1 MPVVKTPM
9 PAERLENFHQL
20 ASYYDAAV
28 DQWRALHGD
37 DDPAFWELDFDHD
50 CLDITALSRLVAPY
64 IERHSVSFPRAV
76 SAYLFVLLRTQVS
89 DVHGGRL
96 WPAVAA
102 VIARQSGSALDVS
115 KVGAYFRSI
124 LARQYSADLSET
136 SGKKYLA
143 LCFDQAGVGTDRTK
157 LVKRF
162 FKILLDAYE
171 VAGNYDRRFV
181 IDRLERFERTNPS
194 DQIEPLQTVLERS
207 GLALLNLAA
216 LFEQGLAG
224 ALLIDWNWASLRA
237 EYKRCYGSDLQ
248 RLMPEAQEV
257 FQEIYPSL
265 QRVMRRDLFEALIES
280 GKVSPS
286 LPGGLQVHNVSKRSQ
301 LPLGQA
307 LLYQSGREKPVEI
320 VDEHGVSA
328 EQYSELEANKWISK
342 KGSVYYT
349 SENPFQVVVDGY
361 QRSQSFPVF
370 VGKHFSSQKLALHAW
385 SNLRFPR
392 AHSLEVPGSQDVFRR
407 SFASI
412 QVRSEWRLI
421 KGSLVLRLLGFTA
434 SLSAPYERLE
444 LRYNSKTLWTG
455 KVCSSSAPFVLS
467 QGLNVDLPTPSGIDK
482 AIELEFWDAELAEVV
497 SAAVIPALADQPF
510 FIVDDCRIFTP
521 KEAFKLGGKS
531 EVLLLTPANVL
542 VTSVSAALVEER
554 SDISALASLRQSH
567 IKACGESLGASTVA
581 LSNGSVCRFGTPPS
595 VIAPSATSV
604 AVGDALISTGG
615 NITVC
620 RDLSDLKV
628 SIANCRDL
636 NGLSFRIGYD
646 DQIFTLEGSGLSGL
660 AENER
665 EIKDVVCLKL
675 GRLLSRQQQ
684 TIGAG
689 VSTLEIGFD
698 GQFTD
703 PTYILYGETAQI
715 LPSKFQERS
724 KLEIGAGETT
734 FLFAGEPDDPLEV
747 KNQQCSCEVNIDART
762 SFTISWAPKIRDA
775 VFVSD
780 GQILEPNRPISLQ
793 TLELDPLLTGFG
805 FEAPAIVEIP
815 GKNDIALAAGDQI
828 PLSHLIAS
836 RSPLSEDFKIQVSD
850 HSKNIRSF
858 RLGAAIEASTS
869 EALVSK
875 INSIIQ
881 VARLLVRG
889 VIASN
894 IELHFEMAGRAITP
908 RLGVAMEPESASI
921 YRYEG
926 PVQLPVLDAVDLGQT
941 SSDDGLEL
949 VLSVESTVVRRQ
961 PVIPVFKEI
970 KVEPQQIDE
979 NDISGQ
985 IRLLVTGLLEEF
997 NAEKFEAVVLLFDR
1011 ALARQERAPYDPER
1025 ICASVTSAHPNEA
1038 FEHVD
1043 LLFHLLAQAYKQEPS
1058 EMLLPVPETV
1068 SQISVIY
1075 ASFALLNDVRLDERG
1090 LRSPENTRALI
1101 EFLISAGER
1110 SVDVLTKTWCGHVI
1124 ARSTVR
1130 FADIGSAFPL
1140 SALPSWVKETTPD
1153 LFKLQA
1159 VGNALQG

>member
-1 MPVVKTPM
+1 MPV
-9 PAERLENFHQL
+9 ERLDSFPQL
-20 ASYYDAAV
+20 ASYYDTAV
-28 DQWRALHGD
+28 DLWRASHGHD

-50 CLDITALSRLVAPY
+50 LLDIAALSRLVAPC
-64 IERHSVSFPRAV
+64 IKRHSISFPAAV

-102 VIARQSGSALDVS
+102 VIARHSGSALDVS

-124 LARQYSADLSET
+124 LARQYSADLSEIP
-136 SGKKYLA
+136 GKKYVA

-171 VAGNYDRRFV
+171 VAGSYDRRFV
-181 IDRLERFERTNPS
+181 IDRLERFELSNPS
-194 DQIEPLQTVLERS
+194 DQIEPLRTILERS

-286 LPGGLQVHNVSKRSQ
+286 LPGGLQAHNVSKRSQ

-320 VDEHGVSA
+320 VDEYGVSA
-328 EQYSELEANKWISK
+328 EQYSQFETNTWTSN
-342 KGSVYYT
+342 KGSIYYT
-349 SENPFQVVVDGY
+349 SEDPFQVVVDGY

-370 VGKHFSSQKLALHAW
+370 IGKHFSSQKLALHAW
-385 SNLRFPR
+385 CNLRFPR
-392 AHSLEVPGSQDVFRR
+392 AHSLEVPGSKDVFRR

-412 QVRSEWRLI
+412 KVRSEWRLT
-421 KGSLVLRLLGFTA
+421 KGGVALKLLGFTA
-434 SLSAPYERLE
+434 RLSAQYECLE
-444 LRYNSKTLWTG
+444 LRCNSKTLWAG
-455 KVCSSSAPFVLS
+455 KACSSSAPFVLN

-482 AIELEFWDAELAEVV
+482 AIELEFWDAESAEAVA
-497 SAAVIPALADQPF
+497 AAVIPALGDQPF

-521 KEAFKLGGKS
+521 KETFKLGSKS
-531 EVLLLTPANVL
+531 EVLLLTPANVS
-542 VTSVSAALVEER
+542 VTSVSAALVEE
-554 SDISALASLRQSH
+554 SSEISALAVLGQHH
-567 IKACGESLGASTVA
+567 IKACGESLGASTVT

-595 VIAPSATSV
+595 VIAPGATSV
-604 AVGDALISTGG
+604 AIGDALISTEG

-620 RDLSDLKV
+620 QDLSDLKV
-628 SIANCRDL
+628 PIANCRDL
-636 NGLSFRIGYD
+636 NGLSFRVSHD
-646 DQIFTLEGSGLSGL
+646 DQTFTVEGSELVGL
-660 AENER
+660 AESER
-665 EIKDVVCLKL
+665 ELKDVVCLKL
-675 GRLLSRQQQ
+675 GQLLSRQQQ

-689 VSTLEIGFD
+689 ISTLEVGFD
-698 GQFTD
+698 GQYTD

-724 KLEIGAGETT
+724 KLEIAAREST
-734 FLFAGEPDDPLEV
+734 FLFSGEPDDSVEV
-747 KNQQCSCEVNIDART
+747 QNQKCSCEISIDART
-762 SFTISWAPKIRDA
+762 SFTISWPPKIRDA

-780 GQILEPNRPISLQ
+780 GQIIEPNRPITLQ

-805 FEAPAIVEIP
+805 IEAPAIVEIV

-828 PLSHLIAS
+828 PLSQLIAS
-836 RSPLSEDFKIQVSD
+836 TSPLSEDFKIQVSE

-858 RLGAAIEASTS
+858 RLGPAIEASAT
-869 EALVSK
+869 ETLVSK
-875 INSIIQ
+875 INSIIR

-889 VIASN
+889 VLASN
-894 IELHFEMAGRAITP
+894 VELHFEVAGRVITP
-908 RLGVAMEPESASI
+908 RLGVAMVPESTSI

-949 VLSVESTVVRRQ
+949 VLSVESTVLRRQ
-961 PVIPVFKEI
+961 PVTPVFKEI
-970 KVEPQQIDE
+970 EVEPQQIDE
-979 NDISGQ
+979 NDIPGQ
-985 IRLLVTGLLEEF
+985 IKLLVTGLLEEF
-997 NAEKFEAVVLLFDR
+997 NAEKFETLVLLFDR
-1011 ALARQERAPYDPER
+1011 ALARQDRAPYDPVR

-1038 FEHVD
+1038 FEHAD
-1043 LLFHLLAQAYKQEPS
+1043 LLFHLIAQAYKREPS

-1068 SQISVIY
+1068 SQMSVIY
-1075 ASFALLNDVRLDERG
+1075 ASFSLLNDVWLDERG

-1101 EFLISAGER
+1101 DFLISAGER

-1124 ARSTVR
+1124 ARSSVR
-1130 FADIGSAFPL
+1130 FGDIESAFPL
-1140 SALPSWVKETTPD
+1140 SALPSWVKETTPE
-1153 LFKLQA
+1153 LFKLQS